1 MRPDRSVRL
10 VQLQL
15 GAFSNEAFS
24 PKIARDCG
32 NLHILQIGPKSSK
45 WTVSI
50 QHGRNIGPT
59 WGQLRPARPQLQAQL
74 GPIRLQ
80 LPATC
85 THLGAT
91 SAQVEV
97 HMASKLG
104 DIAGPIRNPQSAQ
117 FSRVF
122 STFFAIDDAS
132 FEAMFP
138 LCLRLAQLGVKLSP
152 KVPSC
157 GMLEP
162 TWTSMCIVS
171 GLQLQPIHLTSCAQ
185 DSPTWAKLGPS
196 CAPLGAALHQVGSNP
211 SQFCRLNA
219 TRFPLF
225 PTFFGLWWGFVRGH
239 VAHIGLVSGPTS
251 VPDAPRQDQVAHA
264 KSPKGAQVCTMLD
277 RKLGSKLEPTG
288 PSSAQVTPKLGPS
301 GLLFGPT

>member
-15 GAFSNEAFS
+15 GAFSNEAGRQ
-24 PKIARDCG
+24 K
-32 NLHILQIGPKSSK
+32 LHGTVVMYILQIGPKSPK

-59 WGQLRPARPQLQAQL
+59 WGQLRPARPQLRPNLDQSAPTSRSL
-74 GPIRLQ
+74 HPFGSNFGPSWGPCGFKIGGHSRL
-80 LPATC
+80 
-85 THLGAT
+85 
-91 SAQVEV
+91 
-97 HMASKLG
+97 
-104 DIAGPIRNPQSAQ
+104 RNPQSASFHGY
-117 FSRVF
+117 FSRF
-122 STFFAIDDAS
+122 LLLMTLRLKQCS
-132 FEAMFP
+132 P

-152 KVPSC
+152 QVPSC

-162 TWTSMCIVS
+162 TWTSMA
-171 GLQLQPIHLTSCAQ
+171 LFRAQLQPNMTSCAQ
-185 DSPTWAKLGPS
+185 DSATWAQVGPS
-196 CAPLGAALHQVGSNP
+196 WASGPSWVQPKPILPTRCDKLPAISNV
-211 SQFCRLNA
+211 FW
-219 TRFPLF
+219 
-225 PTFFGLWWGFVRGH
+225 LWGGFVRGH

-264 KSPKGAQVCTMLD
+264 KSKGAQVSPCWTAVGLT
-277 RKLGSKLEPTG
+277 TG